1 VTTTY
6 QDLLSAYLSDP
17 GPATLDALR
26 RAVRSAPNFR
36 SDLTLDRTVDP
47 LMARGAYD
55 EAIDALRGL
64 MPGAIFSPGVHARLS
79 EALSHTGHQQA
90 ADREAV
96 LAKAA
101 IRSILST
108 GDGTAERPWSVLR
121 VSDEYD
127 VLRSKRKKPRQQEVV
142 EAGDRHL
149 DHHVCDDGSSL
160 YFDVTNL
167 FTRN

>member
-6 QDLLSAYLSDP
+6 RYLLSAYLSDP

-26 RAVRSAPNFR
+26 RAVRSAPNFH

-47 LMARGAYD
+47 LIERGAYD
-55 EAIDALRGL
+55 EAIDTLRGL
-64 MPGAIFSPGVHARLS
+64 MPAAIFSPGVHARLS
-79 EALSHTGHQQA
+79 EALSHAGDQQA

-108 GDGTAERPWSVLR
+108 GDGTAQRPWSVLR

-127 VLRSKRKKPRQQEVV
+127 VLRSKRTKPRQQEVV
-142 EAGDRHL
+142 QEGDRRL
-149 DHHVCDDGSSL
+149 DHHVCDDGSDV
-160 YFDVTNL
+160 YFDVTDL
-167 FTRN
+167 FARS